1 MGCYV
6 FSICTVD
13 FQEEETYEFIGP
25 HGMVMASAVRTRFNP
40 RTEIRVCANT
50 AKSDNPVEVMCQAG
64 FFFLCSFGHSENTA
78 FWRQPSILCIEILH
92 AFSPQSSQACI
103 TCGLKRLLSR
113 TVNSAIFVCF
123 FCLPIAHC
131 PHLQETPGID
141 RCPGGRC
148 WGAGTK

>member
-1 MGCYV
+1 MPKEGGQAVFMGCYV

-64 FFFLCSFGHSENTA
+64 FFSSVHLGIQKTRLSGGNH
-78 FWRQPSILCIEILH
+78 R
-92 AFSPQSSQACI
+92 FSA
-103 TCGLKRLLSR
+103 LKSCTLSASKAVR
-113 TVNSAIFVCF
+113 PVS
-123 FCLPIAHC
+123 P
-131 PHLQETPGID
+131 
-141 RCPGGRC
+141 
-148 WGAGTK
+148 AG